1 MGMAPPSLHGSRRV
15 DAEGGCRGESRLSTC
30 WTDATGGSRGLRRLN
45 AGFLALLLPVL
56 LLPGYA
62 PACAANAGVGGNGEV
77 AGGGGGIRGRGMVRR
92 SLGRQQLFI
101 TPNMP
106 VGAPW
111 RREDVHISR
120 RVIPPAAAALTMAI
134 SKSGGANDGPKR
146 KSTIPKA
153 ATPVSSG
160 VGRKKKKNEDEEEDG
175 EEEEAAAAQGR
186 GKGAAGKRVATKA
199 GAGKGKAGLPLRLKG
214 GEKADAT
221 PSKKK
226 LLPEGSTVSPRK
238 RVATPRKAAAAASA
252 ASDDDDKMGDS
263 GAVGAGA
270 SDPGQEG
277 STGGERSWKV
287 EKAGDLEVLSTRES
301 VLKRPDMWIGDVST
315 VVKPAFEV
323 RIEEVG
329 KRDVTP
335 GPEDGGGQGMV
346 EDDASPGGGKGGG
359 TTPIKTPMKSS
370 QTPVKAHPG
379 TPAKDDGGTAGG
391 GVGGGRMSDDN
402 SGDLRPQVLRSDDNT
417 RTQT

>member
-1 MGMAPPSLHGSRRV
+1 MIIQRSSFIPLRDLYTIFAAMDSLAVDRGPRRV
-15 DAEGGCRGESRLSTC
+15 DADEECRGKSRNLTW
-30 WTDATGGSRGLRRLN
+30 WTDATGGSRGLRGLHR
-45 AGFLALLLPVL
+45 GFLAVLLPMLVL
-56 LLPGYA
+56 LGYA
-62 PACAANAGVGGNGEV
+62 PACAADAGVGGNGEV
-77 AGGGGGIRGRGMVRR
+77 GGGGGGIRGGGMVRR

-120 RVIPPAAAALTMAI
+120 RVIPPAAAALAMAI

-146 KSTIPKA
+146 KSTMSKA
-153 ATPVSSG
+153 ATPVSSR
-160 VGRKKKKNEDEEEDG
+160 VGRKKKEEKEEE
-175 EEEEAAAAQGR
+175 EEEEAATAKGR
-186 GKGAAGKRVATKA
+186 GKGAADKRVATKA

-226 LLPEGSTVSPRK
+226 TLPEGSTVSPRK
-238 RVATPRKAAAAASA
+238 RVATPKKAAAAAASA
-252 ASDDDDKMGDS
+252 ASDDDGKMDDS
-263 GAVGAGA
+263 GEGGGGA

-346 EDDASPGGGKGGG
+346 EDDASPGGSKGGG
-359 TTPIKTPMKSS
+359 TPRIKTPLKSS
-370 QTPVKAHPG
+370 QTPVKAAPG
-379 TPAKDDGGTAGG
+379 TPAKDDNGIAGG
-391 GVGGGRMSDDN
+391 GGGG
-402 SGDLRPQVLRSDDNT
+402 GG
-417 RTQT
+417 